1 MNNGK
6 VCIMVSMK
14 GTPDHT
20 QFSGAAL
27 AFMSA
32 ISANHKLKLIDRGM
46 RGATLSINS
55 VLNY

>member
-1 MNNGK
+1 M
-6 VCIMVSMK
+6 CIMVSMK
-14 GTPDHT
+14 GTLDHT